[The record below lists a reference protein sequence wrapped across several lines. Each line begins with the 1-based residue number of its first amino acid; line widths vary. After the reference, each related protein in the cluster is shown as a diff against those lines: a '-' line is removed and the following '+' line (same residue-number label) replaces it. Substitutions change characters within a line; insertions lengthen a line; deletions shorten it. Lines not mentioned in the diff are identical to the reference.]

1 MATSAFASRTR
12 ARSKLVPLEEAAAMV
27 RDGDLLALGGNVLHR
42 APMAFV
48 RELIRQGK
56 RRLGVVKTAGA
67 HDIDL
72 LCAAGCVEAVNAG
85 FVSYETEFGLA
96 MHYRK
101 AVESGEVRANEHA
114 CYTVISA
121 LRAAASGA
129 PFMPVAGFR
138 GTDLIRENDDFRVI
152 PDPFGGEP
160 VTVVRA
166 IMPDWAVIHVQEAD
180 ETGNA
185 VIHGPK
191 YEDVLMSRAARKV
204 IVTAERVVSAGHW
217 QRQPTLVDI
226 PGFLVEAVVHAPR
239 GAAPGSCDRMY
250 DADLAALAK
259 FMKLERK
266 DIPAYVAQYE
276 KADRSGRKAVIRI

>member
-1 MATSAFASRTR
+1 MVTSASVNRTKG
-12 ARSKLVPLEEAAAMV
+12 RSKLVSLEEAAAMV
-27 RDGDLLALGGNVLHR
+27 RDGDVLALGGNVLHR

-48 RELIRQGK
+48 RELVRQGK

-72 LCAAGCVEAVNAG
+72 LCAAGCVETVYAG

-96 MHYRK
+96 AHYRK
-101 AVESGEVRANEHA
+101 AVESGEVRVNEHA

-138 GTDLIRENDDFRVI
+138 DTDLIRENDDFRVI

-166 IMPDWAVIHVQEAD
+166 IAPDWAVIHVQEAD

-185 VIHGPK
+185 VISGPK

-204 IVTAERVVSAGHW
+204 IVTAERIVGAGHW

-226 PGFLVEAVVHAPR
+226 PGFLVQAVVHAPR

-250 DADLAALAK
+250 DADLAALTK

-266 DIPAYVAQYE
+266 DIPAYVEQYE
-276 KADRSGRKAVIRI
+276 RADRSGRKAVIRI